1 MRNTFKGKDYLAF
14 KDMTREEIEFIVDL
28 SLSFKQ
34 KWLAREPHRYFEGQV
49 WAALFEKNSTRT
61 RNAFERAAADLGI
74 KCTPQRKHGGEK

>member
-34 KWLAREPHRYFEGQV
+34 KWLAREPHRYFAVSYTHLDVYKRQFRYG
-49 WAALFEKNSTRT
+49 AIF
-61 RNAFERAAADLGI
+61 LGFRI
-74 KCTPQRKHGGEK
+74 FKKG